1 MAMNSLKEIKQESSK
16 WENVFIVGLPLLI
29 DQQLYNCAAVI
40 QGGKILGIVPKRYI
54 PNYNEFYE
62 KRWFREGKTLT
73 TDFVNLF
80 GENVPCGDD
89 LIFQDELLKEV
100 SFAIEICEDYG
111 CRYHLRALMRK
122 MVP

>member
-62 KRWFREGKTLT
+62 KR
-73 TDFVNLF
+73 
-80 GENVPCGDD
+80 
-89 LIFQDELLKEV
+89 
-100 SFAIEICEDYG
+100 
-111 CRYHLRALMRK
+111 
-122 MVP
+122 